1 MERNKSQLDMTDLEL
16 LQLIQNYSIANRDR
30 GGVTKC
36 KIIYIYFFV
45 KSSLSK
51 IDPSIHMAQ
60 QTTM

>member
-36 KIIYIYFFV
+36 KIIYIFFL

-51 IDPSIHMAQ
+51 TDPSIHMAQ
-60 QTTM
+60 QTM